1 MPPLS
6 NSHEALAGET
16 VYPGPRKSTRF
27 EDRVKV
33 QTFQCVSDAEKENY
47 WVRENDFHRIRQD
60 CINVLHRSRH
70 PLRDGQTEFRGL
82 EHKTPMGAQHRS
94 SNRARA
100 RQAVLDEQQYQ
111 SEKGVQDPEYMAAL
125 YKTITHRSRVEAN
138 VMGIRDEMA
147 ARK

>member
-1 MPPLS
+1 
-6 NSHEALAGET
+6 
-16 VYPGPRKSTRF
+16 
-27 EDRVKV
+27 
-33 QTFQCVSDAEKENY
+33 
-47 WVRENDFHRIRQD
+47 
-60 CINVLHRSRH
+60 
-70 PLRDGQTEFRGL
+70 
-82 EHKTPMGAQHRS
+82 MGAQHRS